1 MKNSIDIKS
10 NICNFIDKNLSE
22 RHITNAELGKFLNLG
37 ESTIRGYRTH
47 KITPTYTIIPMLA
60 EFFNVTIFE
69 VLGLDTSTYLS
80 PEDMDLI
87 TLNATNDKFHEIVSK
102 IKDNEELLNALY
114 TIVKTSK

>member
-1 MKNSIDIKS
+1 MEKRVDLKL
-10 NICNFIDKNLSE
+10 NICNFINDALAKNGK
-22 RHITNAELGKFLNLG
+22 TNTELAKFLNVS
-37 ESTIRGYRTH
+37 ETAIRGYRTH
-47 KITPTYTIIPMLA
+47 KIVPTYPLLPLIA

-80 PEDMDLI
+80 PEDMELI
-87 TLNATNDKFHEIVSK
+87 TLSATNEKFHEIVSK